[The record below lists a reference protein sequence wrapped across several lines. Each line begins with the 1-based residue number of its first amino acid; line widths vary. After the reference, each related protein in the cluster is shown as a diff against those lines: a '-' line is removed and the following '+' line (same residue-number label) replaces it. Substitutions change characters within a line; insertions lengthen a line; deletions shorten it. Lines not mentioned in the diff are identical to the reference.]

1 MRRLAVFLAGA
12 WVGACTVA
20 VFDII
25 EMWTAMLEDDL
36 TL

>member
-12 WVGACTVA
+12 WVGACTVV

-25 EMWTAMLEDDL
+25 EAWTAMANDDL